1 MKVLHTADLHLDRS
15 FEGIKTIPHQISEHL
30 QQANQ
35 QTLKNIIDLAIENQ
49 VDSVIFAGDT
59 FHQSRTSVK
68 TQAYFIAEMYR
79 LQKQDIKVIMTFGNH
94 DYYVKER
101 YWFDFPDNVLLFC
114 SETVETK
121 YFVTKNQEKVAV
133 SSFSYQHPWIKKS
146 KLEEFP
152 VKDQTV
158 DIHIGIYH
166 GDANINKNE
175 QNYAPFYLQEM
186 KEKGYDYWALGHVHQ
201 PKIISANPLI
211 VYTGTPQ
218 GHTKKETRLRGV
230 ATVTI
235 DSGRASIHFES
246 VATIDWQVELYSL
259 QNVTDIKDV
268 LQFLITKLKEKKQEH
283 SVVLK
288 EALLTDTQ
296 HLDEEFHI
304 AYESGEL
311 LNYLQE
317 QLLDE
322 TDGAMYLFQ
331 LQMQESNSKQ
341 KIKLTSSAELL
352 YQLEKNY
359 SQPAI
364 FANTIAEL
372 VKNPSFAKLIKIDD
386 QWRYRCI
393 EQSDEIIKSEFTIQ
407 EEQL

>member
-15 FEGIKTIPHQISEHL
+15 FEGIKAIPYQISEHL

-35 QTLKNIIDLAIENQ
+35 QTLQKIVDLAIDNQ

-59 FHQSRTSVK
+59 FHQSRTSIK
-68 TQAYFIAEMYR
+68 TQSHFIDEMYR
-79 LQKQDIKVIMTFGNH
+79 LKEHDITVLMTFGNH

-101 YWFDFPDNVLLFC
+101 YWFDFPDNVILFC

-133 SSFSYQHPWIKKS
+133 SGFSYQNPWIKKS

-152 VKDQTV
+152 VKDQTA

-166 GDANINKNE
+166 GDANTNKNE
-175 QNYAPFYLQEM
+175 QNYAPFYLQDM
-186 KEKGYDYWALGHVHQ
+186 KEKGYDYWALGHIHQ

-211 VYTGTPQ
+211 VYPGTPQ

-235 DSGRASIHFES
+235 DSDRASIHFES
-246 VATIDWQVELYSL
+246 VAMIDWQVEVHSL
-259 QNVTDIKDV
+259 QNVTYIKDV
-268 LQFLITKLKEKKQEH
+268 LQFLLIKLQEKKQEH
-283 SVVLK
+283 SIVLK
-288 EALLTDTQ
+288 EILLTNTE
-296 HLDEEFHI
+296 HLDEEFHT

-317 QLLDE
+317 QLLRE
-322 TDGAMYLFQ
+322 TDYAMYLFQ
-331 LQMQESNSKQ
+331 LQMKEAEHKQ
-341 KIKLTSSAELL
+341 KVKLTSSAELL

-364 FANTIAEL
+364 FANTMAEL

-393 EQSDEIIKSEFTIQ
+393 EQADEIIMSEFTIQ